1 MTFDDEKPVKKPPPN
16 IGKKP
21 PSKKKPAE
29 DAEMVDESPPPA
41 APAKKEPKAPP
52 ALSSAKPK
60 AAASAPSKGPS
71 GPVVVEEDLGQGL
84 SKEEAI
90 AKVEEF
96 FDASTVK
103 KFEEAKWQTK
113 LEGFSELQEQI
124 KEK

>member
-1 MTFDDEKPVKKPPPN
+1 MTFDDDKPKKKPPPN

-21 PSKKKPAE
+21 VSKKKPVEE
-29 DAEMVDESPPPA
+29 DAEMINESPAPP
-41 APAKKEPKAPP
+41 KKAPP

-60 AAASAPSKGPS
+60 AACAPSKGPS
-71 GPVVVEEDLGQGL
+71 GPVIVEEDLGQGL

-90 AKVEEF
+90 EKVLEF
-96 FDASTVK
+96 FDSSTVK

-113 LEGFSELQEQI
+113 LEGFNELQEQI